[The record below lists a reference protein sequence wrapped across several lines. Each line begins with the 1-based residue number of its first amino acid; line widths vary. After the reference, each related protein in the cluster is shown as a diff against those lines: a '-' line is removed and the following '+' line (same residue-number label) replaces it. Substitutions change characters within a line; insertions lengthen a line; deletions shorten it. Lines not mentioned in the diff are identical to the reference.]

1 VLHFI
6 LAFCAGLL
14 TFLNPC
20 VLPLLPMIAAASL
33 ARHSLG
39 PLVMMLG
46 MSFAFTLAGVGIA
59 RLAALTGFLAEDVA
73 VVAGWVMMGFGLT
86 MLLPQAQFGFARVT
100 GSAAAGTT
108 RLIGQVEGRGF
119 GGQAIAGALL
129 GLAWSP
135 CIGPTLGAA
144 IGFAAEGRNLGQA
157 AGTMAAFSAGA
168 AMVMLILSYGARG
181 IIAWRKAALLAVAPR
196 ARKILGVG
204 LVAAGALVALHVDHI
219 AERWVLEHLPPWFS
233 DLSVSV

>member
-20 VLPLLPMIAAASL
+20 VLPLLPMIAAASV
-33 ARHSLG
+33 ARHPLG

-46 MSFAFTLAGVGIA
+46 MTLAFTLAGIGIA
-59 RLAALTGFLAEDVA
+59 RLTSLTGLLPDDVA

-86 MLLPQAQFGFARVT
+86 MLLPQAQFGFARVM
-100 GSAAAGTT
+100 GPAAPGAT

-119 GGQAIAGALL
+119 GSEAIAGALL

-181 IIAWRKAALLAVAPR
+181 IIARRKAALMAVAPR

-204 LVAAGALVALHVDHI
+204 LVAAGAFIALHLDHL
-219 AERWVLEHLPPWFS
+219 AERWVLEHLPAWFN
-233 DLSVSV
+233 DLSVSA